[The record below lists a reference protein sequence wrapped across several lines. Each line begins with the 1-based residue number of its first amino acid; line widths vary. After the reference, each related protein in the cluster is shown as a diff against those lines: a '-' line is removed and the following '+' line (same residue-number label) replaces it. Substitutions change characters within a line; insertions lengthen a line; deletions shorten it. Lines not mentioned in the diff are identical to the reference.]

1 MKYCYECGTKLT
13 EKFLEN
19 EGMIPYCETCQ
30 EFRLPIFSTAVSME
44 IFNPEKD
51 KVLLIQQYGK
61 MRNILVAGYVNKGE
75 SAEHAMVRE
84 VMEEVG
90 LHVVEYKF
98 NRSEYFEKSN
108 TLMIN
113 FACVVDSEDL
123 SRRTKEVD
131 KAEWFPLEEAKKEIY
146 HNSLAEKFL
155 LGALD
160 RHLYPDSK

>member
-30 EFRLPIFSTAVSME
+30 EFRFPIFSTAVSME

-61 MRNILVAGYVNKGE
+61 KRNILVAGYVNKGE

-84 VMEEVG
+84 VMEEV
-90 LHVVEYKF
+90 LCEADQLSKPVVAVF
-98 NRSEYFEKSN
+98 
-108 TLMIN
+108 LG
-113 FACVVDSEDL
+113 AD
-123 SRRTKEVD
+123 
-131 KAEWFPLEEAKKEIY
+131 
-146 HNSLAEKFL
+146 EKFRRNKN
-155 LGALD
+155 D
-160 RHLYPDSK
+160 NYRKC